1 MLSAIMFYVILLSV
15 AVLSGSMK
23 AVMNSISEEGLTGK
37 SWIIHLT
44 WLFWLYFQMNA
55 STFCHSKCRKS
66 VGEHHNTQHDDTQHN
81 NKTRHSILTLDA

>member
-23 AVMNSISEEGLTGK
+23 AVMNSIGEEVLIGK

-44 WLFWLYFQMNA
+44 WLF
-55 STFCHSKCRKS
+55 
-66 VGEHHNTQHDDTQHN
+66 
-81 NKTRHSILTLDA
+81 